1 MVGLNSV
8 ALQDIRV
15 NGPLGQEGDALQL
28 PGLLVKHLDELAAD
42 DLPLP
47 LGLVHP
53 SQQVQEPVRGVHID
67 EVRIHLIPEHLDHLL
82 ALTLAHKAVVH
93 VDADQLFADGLDE
106 QRRHHR
112 GVHAAGEGQQYLLVP
127 HLGADGRYLVRNKGL
142 RQSGGIDPLH
152 VRRTHV
158 VVHND
163 PPTFLLFL
171 SL

>member
-1 MVGLNSV
+1 MDNNMRPADMKRIDTPALAEAFIADQVAAVRAQVG
-8 ALQDIRV
+8 D
-15 NGPLGQEGDALQL
+15 
-28 PGLLVKHLDELAAD
+28 K
-42 DLPLP
+42 
-47 LGLVHP
+47 
-53 SQQVQEPVRGVHID
+53 VQEPVRGVHID

-142 RQSGGIDPLH
+142 RQSGGIDPLPGAH
-152 VRRTHV
+152 AFYEH
-158 VVHND
+158 
-163 PPTFLLFL
+163 LGYQKL
-171 SL
+171 SFWFRKRI